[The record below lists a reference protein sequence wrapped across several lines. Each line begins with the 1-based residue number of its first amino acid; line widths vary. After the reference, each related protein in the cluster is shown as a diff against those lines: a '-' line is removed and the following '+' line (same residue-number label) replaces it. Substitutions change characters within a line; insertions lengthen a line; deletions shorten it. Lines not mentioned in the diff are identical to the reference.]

1 MRMRDA
7 VDRVDREHPEL
18 TGDDRLQA
26 IRALRQEDREERRR
40 TRSAG
45 QECPACHE
53 MVRPDEPAV
62 LAALSVLVVL
72 LALASLV
79 ASVAAAAH
87 TFGDSTVHG
96 GWIVVLWPVAAVDG
110 WAHSKLLAVLLAFA
124 AAVATAWMSGKLGD
138 RAKRRARCP
147 KCGSRLSGAPQT

>member
-18 TGDDRLQA
+18 TGNDRLRA
-26 IRALRQEDREERRR
+26 IRALRQEDREGRRR
-40 TRSAG
+40 TKDAG

-53 MVRPDEPAV
+53 MVQPDEPAA

-79 ASVAAAAH
+79 ASVVAAAH
-87 TFGDSTVHG
+87 TFAESTLHG

-124 AAVATAWMSGKLGD
+124 AAVVTAWMSGKLGD
-138 RAKRRARCP
+138 RAKRRAHCP